1 MPNQNYTSDNEILD
15 FADDNNCV
23 VMSKDSDFV
32 DSFYLQNRPKKLLLI
47 STGNIKNSDLKT
59 LLSSHLNKLIALFD
73 EFDFIE
79 LTNEQI
85 VIHQ

>member
-1 MPNQNYTSDNEILD
+1 
-15 FADDNNCV
+15 
-23 VMSKDSDFV
+23 MSKDSDFV

-47 STGNIKNSDLKT
+47 STDNIKNSDLKT
-59 LLSSHLNKLIALFD
+59 LLSNHLNELIALFD

-85 VIHQ
+85 LVHQ